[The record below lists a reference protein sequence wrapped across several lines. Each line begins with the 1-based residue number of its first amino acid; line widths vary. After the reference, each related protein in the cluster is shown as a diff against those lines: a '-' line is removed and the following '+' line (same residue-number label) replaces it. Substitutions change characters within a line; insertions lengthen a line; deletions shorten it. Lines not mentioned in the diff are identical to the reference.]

1 MEQNNQIKLVRQD
14 NRYELN
20 FNKKITVREYEN
32 ILQFLSEKL
41 KIQQVEE
48 VNDYDTVYHSF
59 NYQEQKIVLSYSIF
73 FGISIYL
80 FDQTVALNIQENFL
94 KGISQTLS
102 HYNFSN

>member
-41 KIQQVEE
+41 KIQQV
-48 VNDYDTVYHSF
+48 
-59 NYQEQKIVLSYSIF
+59 
-73 FGISIYL
+73 L
-80 FDQTVALNIQENFL
+80 FAN
-94 KGISQTLS
+94 
-102 HYNFSN
+102 